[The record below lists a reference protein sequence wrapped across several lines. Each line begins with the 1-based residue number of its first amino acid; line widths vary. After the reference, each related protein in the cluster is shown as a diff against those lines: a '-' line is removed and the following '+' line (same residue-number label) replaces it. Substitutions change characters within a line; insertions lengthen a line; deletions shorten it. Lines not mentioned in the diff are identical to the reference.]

1 MPDQFISLRCSG
13 CGAKLDVYD
22 DMDRFTCRYCETEM
36 VVQRRGGTVALKT
49 VTDAIREVRMGTDK
63 TAAELAITRYEKDL
77 GELYAQAEV
86 LDGQKTTSIGTLFG
100 VGAVVGLAGLTVAVA
115 TQATVPGAVFAVG
128 GAICMVVAYLRA
140 DPSPELEEIRGKIGE
155 LEKLVAAKKRIADS

>member
-1 MPDQFISLRCSG
+1 
-13 CGAKLDVYD
+13 
-22 DMDRFTCRYCETEM
+22 
-36 VVQRRGGTVALKT
+36 
-49 VTDAIREVRMGTDK
+49 MGTDK